1 MADPKLSAKVLS
13 QINAIKD
20 VLRQSALKGA
30 TLEEIQ
36 STIKVEIPHRT
47 LQRRLEYLRNA
58 GAVTSS
64 GDTLSTR
71 YYLATSP
78 IKVEETGTNGSV
90 LPLSEE
96 GQHIL
101 SLVYLPEQQRTP
113 VGYNREFL
121 ELYQPNITNYL
132 SVEKTDQLLRWGQ
145 TPGRNQTAGT

>member
-96 GQHIL
+96 SRHIL
-101 SLVYLPEQQRTP
+101 SLLYPPPQQPPPASHNPTFP
-113 VGYNREFL
+113 
-121 ELYQPNITNYL
+121 
-132 SVEKTDQLLRWGQ
+132 
-145 TPGRNQTAGT
+145 